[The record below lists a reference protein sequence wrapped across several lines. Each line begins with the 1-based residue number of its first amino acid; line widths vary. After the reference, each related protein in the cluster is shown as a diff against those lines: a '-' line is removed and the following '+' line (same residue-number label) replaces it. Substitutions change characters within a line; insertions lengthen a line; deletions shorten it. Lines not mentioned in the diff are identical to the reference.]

1 MLSKDVNGGRAYMR
15 GQHIG
20 ERPCPAD
27 EVGSSGAVEKENS
40 MWEAKGI
47 GMLLLRKEGCRVGS
61 SIGGARARSSSFIF
75 SLRSTFLFL
84 SFFFPYFHISFLKS
98 FSKLKTKRR

>member
-1 MLSKDVNGGRAYMR
+1 MR

-40 MWEAKGI
+40 MWEAKGT

-61 SIGGARARSSSFIF
+61 SIGGARASSSSFIF
-75 SLRSTFLFL
+75 FSPLYFSL
-84 SFFFPYFHISFLKS
+84 SFFF
-98 FSKLKTKRR
+98 FSLLSYLLFKIFFQAKN